1 VLIWLQIFSCFV
13 GALST
18 KQHNGNRRGDCGW
31 LKQSGIEVLSC
42 MLDWFR
48 VVQVSL
54 LCVLGKLWSR
64 SLKLAYTLLNKLGTK
79 NEPVLKP
86 GDRVMSLG
94 MSGFPCETKRGFWGP
109 VTYNR
114 HLKSC
119 SSNSK
124 ALISGTVC
132 WGRNLFWLFSPPGSS
147 LSNFLAL
154 DLAVHLRKNTAAG
167 RNTVL
172 ELSFDCVHLHM
183 YVYTGN
189 ADVIA

>member
-1 VLIWLQIFSCFV
+1 
-13 GALST
+13 
-18 KQHNGNRRGDCGW
+18 
-31 LKQSGIEVLSC
+31 

-172 ELSFDCVHLHM
+172 ELFWLCASSYVCIHRECWCDCLRSAC
-183 YVYTGN
+183 
-189 ADVIA
+189 ADMWNSAWRSPVKIALLECKTTKSSDF